1 MTTPQQP
8 RLYQLGLVHRAT
20 GEVRRYATEGRR
32 KAALRRMKK
41 PKQWKKQVDDS
52 QPFDNMPKGLTT

>member
-20 GEVRRYATEGRR
+20 GEVRRYANEGRR

-41 PKQWKKQVDDS
+41 RGQWKKQVD
-52 QPFDNMPKGLTT
+52 G